1 MKAAMKGKLHR
12 HMKAVMKAKNK
23 KVVFLGAMAV
33 VGEWARDRVCDRY
46 LFLRDAEFRYLFL
59 KLD

>member
-23 KVVFLGAMAV
+23 KVVFLTAMAV
-33 VGEWARDRVCDRY
+33 VGEWA
-46 LFLRDAEFRYLFL
+46 FLRDAEFRYLFL